1 MTIIKKENLKK
12 IKIDNQWFLKFDKYL
27 IKIPNL
33 DLENLNQNLEIKDD
47 EIIDVYY
54 ANNINNPKFWKT
66 CSWKDFYKK

>member
-1 MTIIKKENLKK
+1 MTIIKKENLEK

-47 EIIDVYY
+47 ETIDVYY
-54 ANNINNPKFWKT
+54 ANNINNSKFWKR
-66 CSWKDFYKK
+66 CLWKDFYKK